1 MLCPSLAPEV
11 IFILM
16 SMLSEMRIA
25 TPAFFWFPFL
35 HIPSFYFQTVCVSRS
50 EVGSYRQHMCFCIH
64 SANLCILVG
73 AFNPFTFKA
82 IIDIYVPICIFLI
95 VLDLFLRFF
104 LSLMFTA
111 YINSFNICCKAG
123 LVVLNSVNFCLSVK
137 LLISP
142 SILNEILAS

>member
-1 MLCPSLAPEV
+1 
-11 IFILM
+11 
-16 SMLSEMRIA
+16 
-25 TPAFFWFPFL
+25 
-35 HIPSFYFQTVCVSRS
+35 
-50 EVGSYRQHMCFCIH
+50 MCFCIH

-123 LVVLNSVNFCLSVK
+123 LVVLNSVNFCFSVK

-142 SILNEILAS
+142 SILNEVLAK